1 MENDNGDI
9 DDDDVEQK
17 EFGIG
22 DDPSAVLDQYLGA
35 EELKELIL
43 KERREC
49 FWQLI
54 CHKEPHRLMSSMIF
68 NIKKHYFFFFFKYV
82 L

>member
-49 FWQLI
+49 F
-54 CHKEPHRLMSSMIF
+54 
-68 NIKKHYFFFFFKYV
+68 
-82 L
+82 